1 MIRIRARAQWL
12 GVRPALLVFIFL
24 VSFYSLTMG
33 VNRTGYGYSPD
44 GTFAFEMAKSLVT
57 DGRHDYFRQYYRNFS
72 RWGIGMPVMLTPFVA
87 FAEPLSDIAPERDR
101 LPIDG
106 EEYFLTYFPALSH
119 PSMVQGDGGS
129 ELGLQI
135 PPLPITELNLV
146 SHSGLSVEM
155 PQGTEIASLR
165 IVEADGRAI
174 RLPIRVGIET
184 AEWAYER
191 ADVQLTVQHKRAIVV
206 GKHIGNTRA
215 NYYFAG
221 FKFAEPI
228 DPVTA
233 RLSYTGPPG
242 YFFVDAVSVRA
253 AGTGE
258 LISFPGQGRIW
269 SERQNKEFFLRFWA
283 PLLSVLLTAA
293 TAAMV
298 VKITRRLGYGI
309 GVAVGIGLSFGLA
322 TMAWPFAKLDFAEP
336 GVVFFLV
343 AATLA
348 LLKYGESRRQRWAL
362 FASLLV
368 LGAVFTKYVAVITLP
383 VFALQLVL
391 LHRVPGSAWREL
403 PRLSWRAVLVFASPY
418 LLLLLPGMLV
428 LSAAYDFRL
437 LYESELLAGLGR
449 GWLGVPLWLGL
460 WGLLFSWGKG
470 FFLYNPIMWVAVPVA
485 VWFVRRHGF
494 KSLLFVAI
502 PLAYLAIYS
511 KKEVWYGGNTW
522 GPRYLLP
529 AIPFLMV
536 MAAPA
541 YRWVLAR
548 RGRGPAM
555 ALGLLLAGSVLVQ
568 TLGVA
573 KDFDLYLSLYVDE
586 IVEQLPE
593 HGVEYG
599 GREYQQWSS
608 IQPEGDL
615 AAVLYSYQFSPLLAH
630 VWLLRADAIELLLP
644 DRLDLVEEALV
655 RTPWA
660 RFGVEARAQNPQNA
674 TGLDL
679 WSFIMWA
686 NYYNHTPL
694 MALVI
699 TAVIALELIALAA
712 LALLLRSLS
721 AAGRGRRLANAAIVA
736 SAGAAVVF
744 DTLHFML

>member
-1 MIRIRARAQWL
+1 M
-12 GVRPALLVFIFL
+12 
-24 VSFYSLTMG
+24 LTMG
-33 VNRTGYGYSPD
+33 VNRNGYGYSPD

-57 DGRHDYFRQYYRNFS
+57 DSQHKYFRQYYRNFS
-72 RWGIGMPVMLTPFVA
+72 RWGIGMPLMLTPFVA
-87 FAEPLSDIAPERDR
+87 FAEPLSEVVPERDR

-119 PSMVQGDGGS
+119 SSMVQGDGGT

-155 PQGTEIASLR
+155 SQGTEIARLR
-165 IVEADGRAI
+165 IVQADGTI
-174 RLPIRVGIET
+174 SLFPIRAGIET

-191 ADVQLTVQHKRAIVV
+191 ADVQLTVQHERAPVV

-215 NYYFAG
+215 NYYFTS

-233 RLSYTGPPG
+233 RLFYTGPLG
-242 YFFVDAVSVRA
+242 HLFVDAVAVRSA
-253 AGTGE
+253 DTGE

-269 SERQNKEFFLRFWA
+269 SERENKEFFLRFWA

-298 VKITRRLGYGI
+298 VKIVRRLGYGI
-309 GVAVGIGLSFGLA
+309 GAGVGVGLSFGLA

-336 GVVFFLV
+336 GVAFFLV

-348 LLKYGESRRQRWAL
+348 LLRYGEGFRYRWAL
-362 FASLLV
+362 AASVLV
-368 LGAVFTKYVAVITLP
+368 MAAIFTKYVAVITLP
-383 VFALQLVL
+383 MFFLQLVL
-391 LHRVPGSAWREL
+391 MRRQAGVGWRTL
-403 PRLSWRAVLVFASPY
+403 LSRSWRGGLVFASPH
-418 LLLLLPGMLV
+418 LVLLLPGLAI
-428 LSAAYDFRL
+428 LSVVFDFRL

-470 FFLYNPIMWVAVPVA
+470 FFLYNPIMWVAVPAV
-485 VWFVRRHGF
+485 VWFVRRHGW
-494 KSLLFVAI
+494 KATVFVAI

-536 MAAPA
+536 MAAPL
-541 YRWVLAR
+541 YEWVLAR
-548 RGRGPAM
+548 RRRWPGV
-555 ALGLLLAGSVLVQ
+555 ALGVVLAVSVFVQ

-593 HGVEYG
+593 HGAEYG
-599 GREYQQWSS
+599 GREYQRWSS

-644 DRLDLVEEALV
+644 DRLDLVEGALV
-655 RTPWA
+655 RTPWSQ
-660 RFGVEARAQNPQNA
+660 FGVGARALNPQNA

-679 WSFIMWA
+679 WSFTMWA
-686 NYYNHTPL
+686 NYYNHTS
-694 MALVI
+694 
-699 TAVIALELIALAA
+699 LIALVMTAVVLLEIVA
-712 LALLLRSLS
+712 LGSLGLLLRSLS
-721 AAGRGRRLANAAIVA
+721 AGGWGRRLANAAIVA
-736 SAGAAVVF
+736 FAGAAVAF